1 MTIAGHAA
9 CSHPWSACEGRGA
22 PSAAPVSWVNH
33 ATSGLPAPG
42 LIYSQP
48 MLALTPPEL
57 VELLITLPPERT
69 PFIWGPPGIGKSAL
83 VREAADLLSIPCVT
97 LLGTQ
102 IAPEDLIGV
111 PRIRSIDGG
120 VFVTEF
126 CPPRA
131 ILRSEPFLLFIDE
144 LNSAVPDVQ
153 KAFYSLILDR
163 RLGDY
168 ALPIGSRVVG
178 AGNRVED
185 RALVRP
191 MATALA
197 NRMVHVA
204 LGPDAE
210 AWLQWGASND
220 IHALVLAFVRARP
233 DRLFELPPT
242 DATPAYP
249 TPRAWHMLSDALFG
263 VSDRLWAATA
273 AGCVGDRAG
282 AEWSA
287 FAKRAL
293 EAPPLEAIAEGRASV
308 PRDPELIYFLGASC
322 LARLG
327 SNQPAAGELAG
338 KVVIALGAASKEVAV
353 WVVDSA
359 LARKKKTAAA
369 SAFEDFIR
377 SSGSQVLVDVI
388 RLGRYARDA
397 TP

>member
-1 MTIAGHAA
+1 
-9 CSHPWSACEGRGA
+9 
-22 PSAAPVSWVNH
+22 
-33 ATSGLPAPG
+33 
-42 LIYSQP
+42 

-57 VELLITLPPERT
+57 TELLVTLPADRT
-69 PFIWGPPGIGKSAL
+69 PFIWGPPGIGKSAI
-83 VREAADLLSIPCVT
+83 VRDGAEFLDLPCVT

-111 PRIRSIDGG
+111 PRIRSLDGG
-120 VFVTEF
+120 GYATEF
-126 CPPRA
+126 CPPKA

-168 ALPIGSRVVG
+168 VLPAGSRVVG

-204 LGPDAE
+204 LTADVE
-210 AWLQWGASND
+210 AWLAWGAANGV
-220 IHALVLAFVRARP
+220 HALVLAFVRARP
-233 DRLFELPPT
+233 DRLFELPPS
-242 DATPAYP
+242 DGTPAYP
-249 TPRAWHMLSDALFG
+249 TPRAWHMLSDVLG
-263 VSDRLWAATA
+263 SVGEHLWAATA

-282 AEWSA
+282 AEWTA
-287 FAKRAL
+287 FAKRAR
-293 EAPPLEAIAEGRASV
+293 EAPSLEAIAAGTAAV

-327 SNQPAAGELAG
+327 SSARADGALAA
-338 KVVIALGAASKEVAV
+338 KVVGALGAASKEVAV
-353 WVVDSA
+353 WTVDAA
-359 LARKKKTAAA
+359 LARTRRTEALA
-369 SAFEDFIR
+369 AFEEQLR
-377 SSGSQVLVDVI
+377 GGGSQVLVDVL
-388 RLGRYARDA
+388 RLGRFAREADKR
-397 TP
+397 

>member
-1 MTIAGHAA
+1 
-9 CSHPWSACEGRGA
+9 
-22 PSAAPVSWVNH
+22 
-33 ATSGLPAPG
+33 
-42 LIYSQP
+42 

-57 VELLITLPPERT
+57 VELLVTLPAERT
-69 PFIWGPPGIGKSAL
+69 PFVWGPPGIGKSAL
-83 VREAADLLSIPCVT
+83 VREAGELLSLPCVT

-111 PRIRSIDGG
+111 PRIRTLEGG
-120 VFVTEF
+120 VHATEF

-131 ILRSEPFLLFIDE
+131 ILRRDPFLLFIDE

-168 ALPIGSRVVG
+168 ELPAGSRVVG

-204 LGPDAE
+204 LAPDAE
-210 AWLQWGASND
+210 AWLAWGATAGL
-220 IHALVLAFVRARP
+220 HPLVLAFVRARP

-242 DATPAYP
+242 DGTPAYP
-249 TPRAWHMLSDALFG
+249 TPRAWHMLADALAT
-263 VSDRLWAATA
+263 VSERLWPATA

-287 FAKRAL
+287 FARRAL
-293 EAPPLEAIAEGRASV
+293 EAPSLEALADGRASV
-308 PRDPELIYFLGASC
+308 PRDPELVYFLGASC

-327 SNQPAAGELAG
+327 SDRSADGELCG
-338 KVVIALGAASKEVAV
+338 KVVTALGGASKEVAV
-353 WVVDSA
+353 WTVDAA
-359 LARKKKTAAA
+359 LSRKQKTRATK
-369 SAFEDFIR
+369 AFEEHIR
-377 SSGSQVLVDVI
+377 SAGSDVLVDVI
-388 RLGRYARDA
+388 RLGRFAREA
-397 TP
+397 RA

>member
-1 MTIAGHAA
+1 
-9 CSHPWSACEGRGA
+9 
-22 PSAAPVSWVNH
+22 
-33 ATSGLPAPG
+33 
-42 LIYSQP
+42 
-48 MLALTPPEL
+48 MLTLTPPEL
-57 VELLITLPPERT
+57 VELLVTLPAERT

-83 VREAADLLSIPCVT
+83 VREAAELLSLPCVT

-111 PRIRSIDGG
+111 PRLQQIDGG
-120 VFVTEF
+120 AYVTQF

-131 ILRSEPFLLFIDE
+131 ILRTEPFLLFVDE

-168 ALPIGSRVVG
+168 ELPEGSRVVG

-197 NRMVHVA
+197 NRMVHVG
-204 LGPDAE
+204 LEPDAE
-210 AWLQWGASND
+210 AFLAWGAA
-220 IHALVLAFVRARP
+220 HGLHPLVLAFVRARP

-249 TPRAWHMLSDALFG
+249 TPRAWHMLSDALAT
-263 VSDRLWAATA
+263 VSERLWAATA

-293 EAPPLEAIAEGRASV
+293 EAPPLEAIAEGRAAV

-322 LARLG
+322 LARLA
-327 SNQPAAGELAG
+327 SARREDGELAG
-338 KVVIALGAASKEVAV
+338 KVIAALGAVSKEVAV
-353 WVVDSA
+353 WAVDSA
-359 LARKKKTAAA
+359 FARRKKTEATL
-369 SAFEDFIR
+369 AFEEYVR
-377 SSGSQVLVDVI
+377 TSGSQILVDVI
-388 RLGRYARDA
+388 RLGRFAREGA
-397 TP
+397 RQ

>member
-1 MTIAGHAA
+1 
-9 CSHPWSACEGRGA
+9 
-22 PSAAPVSWVNH
+22 
-33 ATSGLPAPG
+33 
-42 LIYSQP
+42 

-57 VELLITLPPERT
+57 VELLITLPPDRT
-69 PFIWGPPGIGKSAL
+69 PFLWGPPGIGKSAL
-83 VREAADLLSIPCVT
+83 VREAADLLSLPCVT

-111 PRIRSIDGG
+111 PRIRSLDGG

-131 ILRSEPFLLFIDE
+131 ILREAPFLLFIDE

-168 ALPIGSRVVG
+168 LLPAGSRVVG

-197 NRMVHVA
+197 NRMIHVA
-204 LGPDAE
+204 LAPDAE
-210 AWLQWGASND
+210 AWLAWGASHG
-220 IHALVLAFVRARP
+220 IHALVLAFLRARP

-249 TPRAWHMLSDALFG
+249 TPRAWHMLSDSIATVG
-263 VSDRLWAATA
+263 ERLWAATA

-293 EAPPLEAIAEGRASV
+293 EAPPLEAIAAGAATV

-327 SNQPAAGELAG
+327 SSLRADGELAG
-338 KVVIALGAASKEVAV
+338 KVVTVLGAASKEVAV
-353 WVVDSA
+353 WTVDAA
-359 LARKKKTAAA
+359 LARRKKTEALA
-369 SAFEDFIR
+369 AFEEHIR
-377 SSGSQVLVDVI
+377 TSGSQILVDVL
-388 RLGRYARDA
+388 RLGRFAR
-397 TP
+397 

>member
-1 MTIAGHAA
+1 
-9 CSHPWSACEGRGA
+9 
-22 PSAAPVSWVNH
+22 
-33 ATSGLPAPG
+33 
-42 LIYSQP
+42 

-57 VELLITLPPERT
+57 VELLVTLPADRT

-83 VREAADLLSIPCVT
+83 VRDAAEFLDLPCVT

-111 PRIRSIDGG
+111 PRIRAMDGAG
-120 VFVTEF
+120 GGFATEF

-168 ALPIGSRVVG
+168 RLPAGSRVVG

-204 LGPDAE
+204 LTADAD
-210 AWLQWGASND
+210 AWLAWGAENGL
-220 IHALVLAFVRARP
+220 HALVLAFVRARP
-233 DRLFELPPT
+233 DRLFELPPS
-242 DATPAYP
+242 DGTPTYP
-249 TPRAWHMLSDALFG
+249 TPRAWHMLSDVLATVG
-263 VSDRLWAATA
+263 EHLWAATA

-282 AEWSA
+282 AEWTA

-293 EAPPLEAIAEGRASV
+293 EAPPLEAIAAGTAAV

-322 LARLG
+322 LGRLG
-327 SNQPAAGELAG
+327 SNAPADGELAA
-338 KVVIALGAASKEVAV
+338 KVVAALGAASKEVAV
-353 WVVDSA
+353 WTVDSA
-359 LARKKKTAAA
+359 LSRTRRTEALA
-369 SAFEDFIR
+369 AFEEHLR
-377 SSGSQVLVDVI
+377 GSGSQVLVDVL
-388 RLGRYARDA
+388 RLGRFAREGA
-397 TP
+397 GR

>member
-1 MTIAGHAA
+1 
-9 CSHPWSACEGRGA
+9 
-22 PSAAPVSWVNH
+22 
-33 ATSGLPAPG
+33 
-42 LIYSQP
+42 

-57 VELLITLPPERT
+57 VELLVTLPPDRT

-83 VREAADLLSIPCVT
+83 VRDAAEFLDLPCVT

-111 PRIRSIDGG
+111 PRIRSIEGG
-120 VFVTEF
+120 GFATEF

-168 ALPIGSRVVG
+168 LLPAGSRVIG

-204 LGPDAE
+204 LGADPE
-210 AWLQWGASND
+210 AWLSWGASHG

-233 DRLFELPPT
+233 DRLFELPPS
-242 DATPAYP
+242 DGTPAYP
-249 TPRAWHMLSDALFG
+249 TPRAWHMLSDLIG
-263 VSDRLWAATA
+263 TVGEHLWAASA
-273 AGCVGDRAG
+273 AGSVGDRAG
-282 AEWSA
+282 AEWTA
-287 FAKRAL
+287 FAKRAR
-293 EAPPLEAIAEGRASV
+293 EAPSLEAIAAGTAAV

-327 SNQPAAGELAG
+327 GSARADGELAA
-338 KVVIALGAASKEVAV
+338 KVVSALGAASKEVAV
-353 WVVDSA
+353 WTVDAALSRARRAETPGA
-359 LARKKKTAAA
+359 LA
-369 SAFEDFIR
+369 AFEEQIR
-377 SSGSQVLVDVI
+377 GGGSQVLVDVL
-388 RLGRYARDA
+388 RLGRFAREGGGR
-397 TP
+397 

>member
-1 MTIAGHAA
+1 
-9 CSHPWSACEGRGA
+9 
-22 PSAAPVSWVNH
+22 
-33 ATSGLPAPG
+33 
-42 LIYSQP
+42 

-57 VELLITLPPERT
+57 VELLITLPADRT
-69 PFIWGPPGIGKSAL
+69 PFVWGPPGIGKSAL
-83 VREAADLLSIPCVT
+83 VREAAEFLSLDCVT

-111 PRIRSIDGG
+111 PRIRAGDTGG
-120 VFVTEF
+120 FVTEF

-131 ILRSEPFLLFIDE
+131 ILRAEPFLLFVDE

-168 ALPIGSRVVG
+168 VLPEGSRVIG

-204 LGPDAE
+204 LTVDAE
-210 AWLQWGASND
+210 AWLSWGAASGV
-220 IHALVLAFVRARP
+220 HPLVLAFIRARP
-233 DRLFELPPT
+233 DRLFELPPS

-249 TPRAWHMLSDALFG
+249 TPRAWHMLADAVATVG
-263 VSDRLWAATA
+263 EHLWPAIA
-273 AGCVGDRAG
+273 AGTVGDRAG

-293 EAPPLEAIAEGRASV
+293 EAPSLEAIASGGAAV
-308 PRDPELIYFLGASC
+308 PRDPELIYFLGASA
-322 LARLG
+322 LARLSG
-327 SNQPAAGELAG
+327 ASRSDGEIAAKA
-338 KVVIALGAASKEVAV
+338 VTALGAASKEVAV
-353 WVVDSA
+353 WIVDAA
-359 LARKKKTAAA
+359 LARKKRTEALAA
-369 SAFEDFIR
+369 FDEHIR
-377 SSGSQVLVDVI
+377 TSGAQILVDVL
-388 RLGRYARDA
+388 RLGRFAREGA
-397 TP
+397 ER

>member
-1 MTIAGHAA
+1 
-9 CSHPWSACEGRGA
+9 
-22 PSAAPVSWVNH
+22 
-33 ATSGLPAPG
+33 
-42 LIYSQP
+42 

-57 VELLITLPPERT
+57 IELLLTLPADRT

-83 VREAADLLSIPCVT
+83 VREAAELLDLPCVT

-111 PRIRSIDGG
+111 PRIRSVEAAPSAEGKRG
-120 VFVTEF
+120 PSFVTEF

-131 ILRSEPFLLFIDE
+131 ILRAEPFLLFIDE

-168 ALPIGSRVVG
+168 VLPPGSRVVG

-197 NRMVHVA
+197 NRMVHVSVEV
-204 LGPDAE
+204 DAE
-210 AWLQWGASND
+210 AWLSWGAETGV
-220 IHALVLAFVRARP
+220 HALVLAFLRARP
-233 DRLFELPPT
+233 DRLFELPPA

-249 TPRAWHMLSDALFG
+249 TPRAWHMLSDALFTVG
-263 VSDRLWAATA
+263 ERLWPAVA

-282 AEWSA
+282 AEWTA
-287 FAKRAL
+287 FARRAL
-293 EAPPLEAIAEGRASV
+293 DAPSLDALAAGTAAV

-322 LARLG
+322 LARLS
-327 SNQPAAGELAG
+327 SNDPKDGELAA
-338 KVVIALGAASKEVAV
+338 KVLVILGAASREVAV
-353 WVVDSA
+353 WAVDAA
-359 LARKKKTAAA
+359 LARKLKTGALT
-369 SAFEDFIR
+369 AFEEHLRKTGAQI
-377 SSGSQVLVDVI
+377 LVDVL
-388 RLGRYARDA
+388 RLGRFAREASRDSA
-397 TP
+397 KESARASSAAGSAAR

>member
-1 MTIAGHAA
+1 
-9 CSHPWSACEGRGA
+9 
-22 PSAAPVSWVNH
+22 
-33 ATSGLPAPG
+33 
-42 LIYSQP
+42 
-48 MLALTPPEL
+48 MLSLTPTEL
-57 VELLITLPPERT
+57 VELLLSLPAERT

-83 VREAADLLSIPCVT
+83 VRDAADLLELPCVT

-111 PRIRSIDGG
+111 PRIRG
-120 VFVTEF
+120 VGDAFVTEF

-168 ALPIGSRVVG
+168 VLPAGSRVVG

-204 LGPDAE
+204 LAPDAD
-210 AWLQWGASND
+210 AWLAWGANHGV
-220 IHALVLAFVRARP
+220 HALVLAFVRARP
-233 DRLFELPPT
+233 DRLFEPPPT

-249 TPRAWHMLSDALFG
+249 TPRAWHMLSDALHA
-263 VSDRLWAATA
+263 VSEHLWAALA
-273 AGCVGDRAG
+273 AGSVGDRAG
-282 AEWSA
+282 AEFSA

-293 EAPPLEAIAEGRASV
+293 EAPSLEALAAGKANV

-322 LARLG
+322 VARLA
-327 SNQPAAGELAG
+327 SSSAADGELCA
-338 KVVIALGAASKEVAV
+338 KVVALLGAASKEVAV
-353 WVVDSA
+353 WTVDTAFQRKGKTEA
-359 LARKKKTAAA
+359 LA
-369 SAFEDFIR
+369 AFEQTVR
-377 SSGSQVLVDVI
+377 TSGSQVLVDVI
-388 RLGRYARDA
+388 RLGRYAREVSPGA
-397 TP
+397 AR

>member
-1 MTIAGHAA
+1 
-9 CSHPWSACEGRGA
+9 
-22 PSAAPVSWVNH
+22 
-33 ATSGLPAPG
+33 
-42 LIYSQP
+42 

-57 VELLITLPPERT
+57 VELLVTLPADRT

-83 VREAADLLSIPCVT
+83 VRDAAEFLDLPCVT

-111 PRIRSIDGG
+111 PRIRGTEGG
-120 VFVTEF
+120 GFATEF
-126 CPPRA
+126 CPPKA
-131 ILRSEPFLLFIDE
+131 ILRSEPFLFFIDE

-168 ALPIGSRVVG
+168 VLPAGSRVVG

-204 LGPDAE
+204 LTADAE
-210 AWLQWGASND
+210 AWLAWGADSGV
-220 IHALVLAFVRARP
+220 HALVLAFIRARP

-249 TPRAWHMLSDALFG
+249 TPRAWHMLSDIIG
-263 VSDRLWAATA
+263 TVSPHLWSASA
-273 AGCVGDRAG
+273 AGSVGDRAG
-282 AEWSA
+282 AEWTA
-287 FAKRAL
+287 FARRAI
-293 EAPPLEAIAEGRASV
+293 EAPPLEAIAAGTASV

-327 SNQPAAGELAG
+327 GSARADGELAA
-338 KVVIALGAASKEVAV
+338 KVVTALGAASKEVAV
-353 WVVDSA
+353 WTVDAA
-359 LARKKKTAAA
+359 LARKKKTEALA
-369 SAFEDFIR
+369 AFEEHLR
-377 SSGSQVLVDVI
+377 GGGSQVLVDVL
-388 RLGRYARDA
+388 RLGRFAREGA
-397 TP
+397 AR

>member
-1 MTIAGHAA
+1 
-9 CSHPWSACEGRGA
+9 
-22 PSAAPVSWVNH
+22 
-33 ATSGLPAPG
+33 
-42 LIYSQP
+42 

-57 VELLITLPPERT
+57 VELLVSLPADRT

-83 VREAADLLSIPCVT
+83 VRDAAGLCDLPCVT

-111 PRIRSIDGG
+111 PRITAVTVGDVGG
-120 VFVTEF
+120 FATEF
-126 CPPRA
+126 CPPKA
-131 ILRSEPFLLFIDE
+131 ILRTEPFLLFIDE

-168 ALPIGSRVVG
+168 HLPAGSRVVG

-204 LGPDAE
+204 LTVDAD
-210 AWLQWGASND
+210 AWLRWGAANGV
-220 IHALVLAFVRARP
+220 HALVLAFVRARP
-233 DRLFELPPT
+233 DRLFELPPS

-249 TPRAWHMLSDALFG
+249 TPRAWHMLSDVLG
-263 VSDRLWAATA
+263 TVGDHLWAASA

-287 FAKRAL
+287 FARRAR
-293 EAPPLEAIAEGRASV
+293 EAPSLEAIAAGTAAV
-308 PRDPELIYFLGASC
+308 PRDPELVYFLGASC

-327 SNQPAAGELAG
+327 GTSRADGELVA
-338 KVVIALGAASKEVAV
+338 KVVTALGAASKEVAV
-353 WVVDSA
+353 WTVDAA
-359 LARKKKTAAA
+359 LGRAHKTEASDAFDAAL
-369 SAFEDFIR
+369 R
-377 SSGSQVLVDVI
+377 SSGAQVIVDVL
-388 RLGRYARDA
+388 RLGRFAREGA
-397 TP
+397 AR